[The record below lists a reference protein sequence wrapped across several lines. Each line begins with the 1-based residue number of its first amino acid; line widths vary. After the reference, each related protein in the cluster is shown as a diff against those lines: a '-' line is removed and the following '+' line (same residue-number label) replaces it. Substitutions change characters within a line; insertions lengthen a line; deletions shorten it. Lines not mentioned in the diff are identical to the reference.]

1 MVRTVLAWLMG
12 VALFNLV
19 LFVICFFWE
28 AIKGILVT
36 PYGMFL
42 AFLLIICVA
51 VPVAVPRM
59 IQYRKKEVLRKQIHH
74 HRLKQELEAGHRKE
88 IGIDF

>member
-1 MVRTVLAWLMG
+1 
-12 VALFNLV
+12 
-19 LFVICFFWE
+19 
-28 AIKGILVT
+28 
-36 PYGMFL
+36 
-42 AFLLIICVA
+42 
-51 VPVAVPRM
+51 M